1 MADPD
6 KNINPECV
14 PSTSVDTSS
23 GLLTKSDNVEE
34 AVQEELVNLNFE
46 NEELSSTDEIRVAK
60 RSSSLTNSV
69 HEMVDDLTK
78 LKVNL
83 FVKTKIITI
92 EVKSSS
98 NYITKS

>member
-6 KNINPECV
+6 KNVNPECV
-14 PSTSVDTSS
+14 LSTSVDTSS

-46 NEELSSTDEIRVAK
+46 NEELSSTDDIRVTR

-69 HEMVDDLTK
+69 HEMVDDLHK
-78 LKVNL
+78 LKVKFL
-83 FVKTKIITI
+83 
-92 EVKSSS
+92 
-98 NYITKS
+98 

>member
-83 FVKTKIITI
+83 FVKIKNITSI
-92 EVKSSS
+92 KESVEKKSC
-98 NYITKS
+98 